1 MKTKLQQ
8 IIDGYGI
15 KLKQLYQLIDNKS
28 NSYDFETQFNRIH
41 KEVGH
46 DIFQVFVGTIPKSK
60 NDKTTILTS
69 FGKIDFPK
77 THPLA
82 TAPGGFKISP
92 YLQEHLCRV
101 GTKMTFE
108 ESSEELS
115 ELLQLDINAKQIE
128 RLCHHYGEKTGQL
141 DWKQAYNDGIQMRI
155 PFKNT
160 VKYVMMDGSMILTR
174 EKEQAWKEVKL
185 GRIFE
190 ASDRIEGVSKNRNLL
205 GKSKYIAHLGKS
217 EVFFDKLLE
226 ILPTQNEKEMV
237 FICDGSKWIWKWVDE
252 YFPQSVQILDFYHCK
267 EHIYAFAK
275 IYFKTDAQK
284 TKTWVEHCMDLLL
297 SQQIKEFFDKLT
309 SLPCPKKT
317 ELAAKLQLLKYLQNN
332 EKRINYG
339 LFKEKGLLVGSGAIE
354 SAHLNIIQKRLKLSG
369 QRWTIKGAQQMID
382 LNVCYKSGLKTTIR
396 NLITDYQNVA

>member
-1 MKTKLQQ
+1 
-8 IIDGYGI
+8 
-15 KLKQLYQLIDNKS
+15 
-28 NSYDFETQFNRIH
+28 
-41 KEVGH
+41 
-46 DIFQVFVGTIPKSK
+46 
-60 NDKTTILTS
+60 
-69 FGKIDFPK
+69 
-77 THPLA
+77 
-82 TAPGGFKISP
+82 
-92 YLQEHLCRV
+92 
-101 GTKMTFE
+101 MTFE

-128 RLCHHYGEKTGQL
+128 RLCHHYGEKIGHL

-339 LFKEKGLLVGSGAIE
+339 LFKEKG
-354 SAHLNIIQKRLKLSG
+354 
-369 QRWTIKGAQQMID
+369 
-382 LNVCYKSGLKTTIR
+382 Y
-396 NLITDYQNVA
+396 